1 MDDNMKEL
9 NDQSLQIKEE
19 DSTYVHSVS
28 VFEVDGAKDKLY
40 C

>member
-1 MDDNMKEL
+1 MDDDTNEF
-9 NDQSLQIKEE
+9 NDSSLKLKEE
-19 DSTYVHSVS
+19 DSTYIHSVS